1 MWTIIHWWWF
11 GVCVW
16 WWRLRNDANDRAFLM
31 LRQGHYFDHRL
42 MVRKCTTRDGEV
54 YSYGKHIVLVKKD
67 HPFESWEDE
76 RFLGEV
82 DGELIATP
90 FAGTGVPMDDSLV
103 SSFMQ
108 GNATVQLSNSMEA
121 PARGVNNLGALKW
134 VLLAVAVVVIVVV
147 VYKYVLHGQI
157 PGITPT
163 VNPTPTPGPVPLQ
176 TPPAVYSALIEWAGW
191 IRSVAGV

>member
-31 LRQGHYFDHRL
+31 LRQGHYYDHRM
-42 MVRKCTTRDGEV
+42 MVRKCTTKDGEV
-54 YSYGKHIVLVKKD
+54 YSYGKHIVLVKND

-90 FAGTGVPMDDSLV
+90 FTGTGVTMDESLV

-134 VLLAVAVVVIVVV
+134 VLLAVAVVVIGVV

>member
-1 MWTIIHWWWF
+1 
-11 GVCVW
+11 
-16 WWRLRNDANDRAFLM
+16 M
-31 LRQGHYFDHRL
+31 LRQGHYYDHRL
-42 MVRKCTTRDGEV
+42 MVRKCITKDGDV

-90 FAGTGVPMDDSLV
+90 FVGTGVAMDDSLV

-134 VLLAVAVVVIVVV
+134 VALVVAVVVIGFVI
-147 VYKYVLHGQI
+147 YKYILHGHI
-157 PGITPT
+157 PGITPA
-163 VNPTPTPGPVPLQ
+163 VVPTPTPTPSGPVF
-176 TPPAVYSALIEWAGW
+176 SSLIEWAGW

>member
-31 LRQGHYFDHRL
+31 VRQGHYYDHRL
-42 MVRKCTTRDGEV
+42 AVRKCITHDGEV
-54 YSYGKHIVLVKKD
+54 YSHGKHITLVQKQ

-90 FAGTGVPMDDSLV
+90 FTGTGVTMDESLV

-108 GNATVQLSNSMEA
+108 GNATVQLSDSMEA
-121 PARGVNNLGALKW
+121 PARGGANFGALKW
-134 VLLAVAVVVIVVV
+134 VLLAVAVVVIGVVI
-147 VYKYVLHGQI
+147 YKYVLHGHI

-176 TPPAVYSALIEWAGW
+176 TPPAIYSSLIEWAGW
-191 IRSVAGV
+191 VRSVAGV

>member
-1 MWTIIHWWWF
+1 MWTVFHWWWF

-31 LRQGHYFDHRL
+31 VRQGHYYDHRL
-42 MVRKCTTRDGEV
+42 AVRKCITRDGEV
-54 YSYGKHIVLVKKD
+54 YSHGKHITLVQKQ

-90 FAGTGVPMDDSLV
+90 FTGTGVTMDESLV

-108 GNATVQLSNSMEA
+108 GNATVQLSDSMEA
-121 PARGVNNLGALKW
+121 PARGINNFGALKW
-134 VLLAVAVVVIVVV
+134 VALVVAVVVIGVV
-147 VYKYVLHGQI
+147 VYKYVLHGHI

-163 VNPTPTPGPVPLQ
+163 VNPTLTPGPVPLQ
-176 TPPAVYSALIEWAGW
+176 TPPAIYSSLIEWAGW

>member
-1 MWTIIHWWWF
+1 MWTVIHWWWF

-16 WWRLRNDANDRAFLM
+16 WWRFRNDANDRAFLM
-31 LRQGHYFDHRL
+31 LRQGHYYDHQL
-42 MVRKCTTRDGEV
+42 MVRKCITKDGDV
-54 YSYGKHIVLVKKD
+54 YSYDKHIVLVKKD

-82 DGELIATP
+82 DGELVATP
-90 FAGTGVPMDDSLV
+90 FTGTGVPMDDSLV

-121 PARGVNNLGALKW
+121 PARGVNNIGALKW
-134 VLLAVAVVVIVVV
+134 VALIVAVIVIAFV
-147 VYKYVLHGQI
+147 VYKYILHGHL
-157 PGITPT
+157 PGIGGA
-163 VNPTPTPGPVPLQ
+163 VVPTPTPTPSGPVF
-176 TPPAVYSALIEWAGW
+176 SSLIEWAGW